1 MPKFTSTIASVKSA
15 IGCHRICTNH
25 SPHRIW
31 AQINYLDRTFAEI
44 KIAIFEFALH
54 SEQNDPKSIFT
65 KGLMST
71 PASPSARLLI
81 SILELHWTIMGSAA
95 RKFYRFSISVL
106 FLVLGL
112 NFASWSGRI
121 PEVQKA
127 LGLND
132 AQLGLVLLASPLGNI
147 AGAFLAGLLVGF
159 LGSRKVLAF
168 IVPFCS
174 LALLGLGCASTPVIL
189 ACGLFCFG
197 LSTNL
202 FDNALNTQAVDVE
215 RIYRRSIMLAFH
227 GMWSVGGVIGSILC
241 GFFSSMHIGPTTH
254 FRIILCVSVG
264 VFLFLYRYTV
274 PRPLSRL
281 NLVTNSRA
289 INATRGGWTLALLGV
304 IAFCSMAT
312 EGAMYNWSSV
322 YFQSVLQT
330 PLPLV
335 RLGYVVCMTAMVLGR
350 FNSDRFIIRWGE
362 IRVLRGSGALI
373 VAGFLFIFLSHGIPL
388 TTSGFALIGFGM
400 ATGVPTCFSLAGRL
414 PNISPSVAIASV
426 TAISLWGFLLTPP
439 LIGFLSHFFN
449 LRVALASMGCMG
461 LCIFVLA
468 PLLQEKV
475 RLLTSISQ
483 ERMVKKCEI
492 QPLEQV

>member
-1 MPKFTSTIASVKSA
+1 M
-15 IGCHRICTNH
+15 
-25 SPHRIW
+25 
-31 AQINYLDRTFAEI
+31 
-44 KIAIFEFALH
+44 
-54 SEQNDPKSIFT
+54 
-65 KGLMST
+65 GL
-71 PASPSARLLI
+71 
-81 SILELHWTIMGSAA
+81 AA

-106 FLVLGL
+106 FLILGL

-121 PEVQKA
+121 PDVREA

-132 AQLGLVLLASPLGNI
+132 AQLGLVLLATPVGNI
-147 AGAFLAGLLVGF
+147 AGAFLAGLLVSF
-159 LGSRKVLAF
+159 LGSRRILAF

-174 LALLGLGCASTPVIL
+174 LVLLALGRAPTPMIL
-189 ACGLFCFG
+189 ACGLFFFG

-227 GMWSVGGVIGSILC
+227 GMWSIGGVIGSVLC
-241 GFFSSMHIGPTTH
+241 GLFSYMHISPTAH
-254 FRIILCVSVG
+254 FKIILCISIG
-264 VFLFLYRYTV
+264 TFLLLHRYTI

-281 NLVTNSRA
+281 NRDGNSRGV
-289 INATRGGWTLALLGV
+289 NASGGKWTLVLLGI

-330 PLPLV
+330 SLPLV

-373 VAGFLFIFLSHGIPL
+373 IAGFLLIFISRGIAL
-388 TTSGFALIGFGM
+388 TTSGFALIGLGM

-414 PNISPSVAIASV
+414 PKISPSVAIASV

-449 LRVALASMGCMG
+449 LRIALASMGFMG
-461 LCIFVLA
+461 LCILALA
-468 PLLQEKV
+468 PLLQRKV
-475 RLLTSISQ
+475 SSP
-483 ERMVKKCEI
+483 I
-492 QPLEQV
+492 QLPSN

>member
-1 MPKFTSTIASVKSA
+1 MKLAT
-15 IGCHRICTNH
+15 
-25 SPHRIW
+25 
-31 AQINYLDRTFAEI
+31 
-44 KIAIFEFALH
+44 
-54 SEQNDPKSIFT
+54 
-65 KGLMST
+65 
-71 PASPSARLLI
+71 
-81 SILELHWTIMGSAA
+81 

-106 FLVLGL
+106 FLILGL

-121 PEVQKA
+121 PDVQRA

-132 AQLGLVLLASPLGNI
+132 AQLGLVLLATPAGNI

-159 LGSRKVLAF
+159 MGSRRILAF
-168 IVPFCS
+168 VVPFCS
-174 LALLGLGCASTPVIL
+174 LALLSLGSAPTPIIL

-241 GFFSSMHIGPTTH
+241 GFFSSMHIGPTAH
-254 FRIILCVSVG
+254 FKIVLCVSIDT
-264 VFLFLYRYTV
+264 FLLLHRYTV
-274 PRPLSRL
+274 PRPLSRA
-281 NLVTNSRA
+281 NPAANSRT
-289 INATRGGWTLALLGV
+289 INTLRGGWTLALLGV

-330 PLPLV
+330 PLSLV
-335 RLGYVVCMTAMVLGR
+335 RLGYVTCMVTMVLGR
-350 FNSDRFIIRWGE
+350 FSSDRFIIRWGE

-373 VAGFLFIFLSHGIPL
+373 VAGFFLIFLSRGIPL
-388 TTSGFALIGFGM
+388 TTAGFALIGFGM

-449 LRVALASMGCMG
+449 LRIALASMGFMG
-461 LCIFVLA
+461 LCIFALA
-468 PLLQEKV
+468 PLLHEKV
-475 RLLTSISQ
+475 NSPKQRPAS
-483 ERMVKKCEI
+483 
-492 QPLEQV
+492 

>member
-1 MPKFTSTIASVKSA
+1 M
-15 IGCHRICTNH
+15 
-25 SPHRIW
+25 
-31 AQINYLDRTFAEI
+31 
-44 KIAIFEFALH
+44 
-54 SEQNDPKSIFT
+54 
-65 KGLMST
+65 GL
-71 PASPSARLLI
+71 AV
-81 SILELHWTIMGSAA
+81 

-121 PEVQKA
+121 PDVQRA

-132 AQLGLVLLASPLGNI
+132 AQLGLVLLATPVGNI
-147 AGAFLAGLLVGF
+147 AGAFLAGLLVGR
-159 LGSRKVLAF
+159 LGSRRIFAF

-174 LALLGLGCASTPVIL
+174 LALLSLGGAPTPMLL
-189 ACGLFCFG
+189 AGGLFCFG

-215 RIYRRSIMLAFH
+215 KIYRRSIMLAFH

-241 GFFSSMHIGPTTH
+241 GFFSAMHITPTDH
-254 FRIILCVSVG
+254 FKIILCVSVG
-264 VFLFLYRYTV
+264 IFLLLRRYTI
-274 PRPLSRL
+274 PRPLSRA
-281 NLVTNSRA
+281 NHAADSRA
-289 INATRGGWTLALLGV
+289 INASQGGWTLALLGV

-362 IRVLRGSGALI
+362 IRVLRGSGAAI
-373 VAGFLFIFLSHGIPL
+373 VAGFFLIFLSHAIPL
-388 TTSGFALIGFGM
+388 TTTGFALIGFGM

-449 LRVALASMGCMG
+449 LRIALVSMGSMG
-461 LCIFVLA
+461 LCIFALA
-468 PLLQEKV
+468 PLLGGKV
-475 RLLTSISQ
+475 NSPKQR
-483 ERMVKKCEI
+483 
-492 QPLEQV
+492 PAN